1 MRKGF
6 FKKLSIGIISAVT
19 VFSAASCGISR
30 ANVASGLSSALSEL
44 SNIISTGVSSG
55 MSQSGIEVKYEEPV
69 PFSVNVKSNSIYVSA
84 SGNKDDDYIQGSY
97 PTLSPVEFEFN
108 ESGASMWK
116 PVKAYPALNLAIEE
130 RNKTMQNLFNTRLA
144 DFKGTITQSGMKNQR
159 DKYDTIIPFSIR
171 DSAYILRADSRLFSV
186 CDFTEAVLDQ
196 DTPYLFIDTAT
207 IDSASGK
214 ELSIS
219 DIVSDT
225 DEFAEAVVEELY
237 DYYPEADEHLIL
249 EKSALYNQLCGRAK
263 DASPKALS
271 FTVSNIG
278 VTVYFGLGEI
288 TDDFFPTVS
297 VCVPFDE
304 YEEIFKADKV
314 APASDYFSMTVP
326 GGTFYEEDGNVR
338 MMECESYED
347 SAITRRVINIY
358 VGDDMDMF
366 RTDPAYS
373 NNETYSYGEEFYL
386 LHKDGRNYI
395 FADHYFDNDYRIADT
410 YKVEGDRVSIVEY
423 PDGHISQSFKNVFPG
438 KTEGFVMSLNTDVF
452 RTTKVLNSYSIDND
466 GYLVPGKKLYF
477 YNATESDDVGTE
489 ADPAYVSEFTH
500 SYITTK
506 MDVPAKKVNSIY
518 DPIEK
523 GIDIIIPAGHKLQL
537 IATDLK
543 TFAAFSIMDDN
554 TLVLIPVNP
563 EPGYEGYTADHTGN
577 LSLVDAFEGVFW
589 AG

>member
-30 ANVASGLSSALSEL
+30 ANLTSGLSSALSEL
-44 SNIISTGVSSG
+44 SNIISTGASSG

-69 PFSVNVKSNSIYVSA
+69 PFSVNVKNNSIYVSA

-225 DEFAEAVVEELY
+225 DEFSEAVVEELY

-278 VTVYFGLGEI
+278 VTVYFGPGEI
-288 TDDFFPTVS
+288 TDDFYPTVS

-314 APASDYFSMTVP
+314 APASDYFSMTPP
-326 GGTFYEEDGNVR
+326 GGTFYEEDGDVR

-410 YKVEGDRVSIVEY
+410 YKVEGGRVSIVEY

-477 YNATESDDVGTE
+477 YNATESDDVGTDT
-489 ADPAYVSEFTH
+489 DPSYVSEYTH
-500 SYITTK
+500 SYVTTK
-506 MDVPAKKVNSIY
+506 VDVPVKKVNSID

-523 GIDIIIPAGHKLQL
+523 GIDIIVPAGHKLQL
-537 IATDLK
+537 IATDMK
-543 TFAAFSIMDDN
+543 TYAACSIMDDN
-554 TLVLIPVNP
+554 TLVLVPVNP
-563 EPGYEGYTADHTGN
+563 EPGQEGMPMYTG
-577 LSLVDAFEGVFW
+577 SLLLTDAFEGVFW